1 MPAAL
6 AAAIAARARLPAVT
20 CHLQAHQPL
29 AGKPDPPLTV
39 TLSAQLNPRMLGG
52 PRLASL
58 GVWSTHR
65 PPAATPRPASGPAFR
80 TAAGSQAHGAH
91 PAARLVGIQTSRQEG
106 FERVEFTFDRAPPG
120 WRAGYTSAIRDAAGR
135 QVALRGKALL
145 SVAFQPAV
153 AHRVGGASSFGA
165 RSRTP
170 AYAALQEVR
179 LASDLE
185 GRVQFGLGLATRA
198 GFRVL
203 EATAPSRI
211 IVDVKAP

>member
-1 MPAAL
+1 VAATRSL
-6 AAAIAARARLPAVT
+6 RNLV
-20 CHLQAHQPL
+20 LLVL
-29 AGKPDPPLTV
+29 AGAFL
-39 TLSAQLNPRMLGG
+39 
-52 PRLASL
+52 L

-80 TAAGSQAHGAH
+80 TAVVSQAHGAP

-106 FERVEFTFDRAPPG
+106 FDRVEFTFDRAPPG

-135 QVALRGKALL
+135 QVTLRGKALL

-211 IVDVKAP
+211 IVDVKVP